1 MAYSIT
7 YDLTPLIEQGGIS
20 SRGDF
25 NTETVVR
32 TRGRIAIALP
42 TSATITAISNT
53 SKPLQVDFLGY
64 ADSSTNAP
72 ICDLYWYDSPY
83 TFDLSQ
89 YSGIRYVRVAI
100 RNSDRTNIS
109 PADVASITLE
119 AIVEDAWY
127 INEYGELTHSA
138 LPELPESP
146 MMPPFPYCTWRIDP
160 QINNGLPFNDF
171 LPGLTGISIDLW
183 ALERENVIRSYDIS
197 TPQTGFDGNGL
208 ALLDPV
214 SCIEHHGEDRW
225 DVELTHPLDEW
236 EKWKTLL
243 VENCLKVDGQ
253 IFRIDIQRP
262 ELSESGELIYVHARH
277 ISGDIAGNLIAEGHG
292 QWTGGTPT
300 EYLEYI
306 KVASGQYNDD
316 TGEGYYPQYIFDSY
330 TDYTEPIGEIDL
342 TNTSYWAAVVGIDNC
357 LVNVTGGE
365 LFRDNFYFS
374 VCRRMQYAKDGAFY
388 LRYTLD
394 MTEIQYE
401 VDYTELVTWLRVE
414 DNFGCY
420 SISSYTPSSRWA
432 VHHARR
438 KCIMMTYAD
447 DLGWEAN
454 MERLNRDKEAL
465 WAQVSV
471 PKVTVTVRIA
481 ALSND
486 PKYKDFK
493 GLQDYRYGDRGTIY
507 CPELDLETE
516 LQITSVDYDRVTGE
530 ILSMTLGS
538 TKSSLIR
545 PAFMGSTVSSGRTQE
560 DKQAQATAAA
570 LRDMRLRTIRS
581 WYDASAY
588 TWGELRQYTWEE
600 VAKYGNN
607 NT

>member
-1 MAYSIT
+1 MSWYMGPDG
-7 YDLTPLIEQGGIS
+7 Y
-20 SRGDF
+20 
-25 NTETVVR
+25 
-32 TRGRIAIALP
+32 P
-42 TSATITAISNT
+42 TND
-53 SKPLQVDFLGY
+53 KF
-64 ADSSTNAP
+64 
-72 ICDLYWYDSPY
+72 
-83 TFDLSQ
+83 
-89 YSGIRYVRVAI
+89 
-100 RNSDRTNIS
+100 
-109 PADVASITLE
+109 
-119 AIVEDAWY
+119 
-127 INEYGELTHSA
+127 
-138 LPELPESP
+138 PELPTVA
-146 MMPPFPYCTWRIDP
+146 MKKPYPKAFWRIDP
-160 QINNGLPFNDF
+160 LVNNGYPFHEL
-171 LPGLTGISIDLW
+171 LPGMAGISIDLW

-236 EKWKTLL
+236 DKWKTLL

-330 TDYTEPIGEIDL
+330 TDYTEPLGEIDL
-342 TNTSYWAAVVGIDNC
+342 TNASYWAAVVGIDNC

-374 VCRRMQYAKDGAFY
+374 VCRRMQYAKDDAFY

-447 DLGWEAN
+447 DLGWDGN

-465 WAQVSV
+465 WTQVSV

-493 GLQDYRYGDRGTIY
+493 DLQNYRYGDRGTIY

-545 PAFMGSTVSSGRTQE
+545 PAFLGSTISSGRTQE

-588 TWGELRQYTWEE
+588 AWGELRQYTWEE